1 MRKGELKR
9 ETEIFLCPG
18 QEQAIRTNLLKYS
31 IDKTSET
38 PCCRLRNKNVEGFI
52 HIISACPNLAKNQ
65 YCKKHD
71 KVAKKID
78 WLLCKKSYL
87 ECNDKWYEHVYDTVL
102 ENKRSKIL
110 WDFPIQ
116 NDKIIKHRQLDIVC
130 INKIVKSCLI
140 SDIAIPGDQN
150 ITGKEQQQIDKY
162 QDLRIE
168 LGKL

>member
-1 MRKGELKR
+1 M
-9 ETEIFLCPG
+9 
-18 QEQAIRTNLLKYS
+18 
-31 IDKTSET
+31 
-38 PCCRLRNKNVEGFI
+38 
-52 HIISACPNLAKNQ
+52 
-65 YCKKHD
+65 
-71 KVAKKID
+71 
-78 WLLCKKSYL
+78 
-87 ECNDKWYEHVYDTVL
+87 L

-130 INKIVKSCLI
+130 INKIAKSCLI